1 MIEQNNTD
9 QNLAYLW
16 RGKKIT
22 YRDYFFRQKANKL
35 KIKTY
40 QELKAPK
47 K

>member
-16 RGKKIT
+16 RNKYIN
-22 YRDYFFRQKANKL
+22 YQEYFFRQKANKL

-40 QELKAPK
+40 K
-47 K
+47 KITSTL

>member
-16 RGKKIT
+16 RSKNIN
-22 YRDYFFRQKANKL
+22 YQEYFFRQKANKL

-40 QELKAPK
+40 QEFKAPK